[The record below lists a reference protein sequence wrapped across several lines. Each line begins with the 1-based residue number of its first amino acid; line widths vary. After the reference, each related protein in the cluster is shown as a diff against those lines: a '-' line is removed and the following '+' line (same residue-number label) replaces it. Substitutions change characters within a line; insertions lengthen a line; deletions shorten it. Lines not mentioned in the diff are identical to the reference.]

1 MSCTAKELFCG
12 WRQGKTPRCLVPSW
26 QERAPL
32 SGQHRAEPQLAQLGD
47 RLNDNNLILMDLEL
61 ACHSVMNFE
70 MRRSIVD

>member
-1 MSCTAKELFCG
+1 
-12 WRQGKTPRCLVPSW
+12 LVPSW